1 MVAQLGPLDF
11 LVTGFEA
18 SVSFERLPPLG
29 GKPLNQQVE
38 ILRAEEGKY
47 VNGAWQLS
55 RIWNGD
61 QTDRGLQFHSGNTSV
76 VRIQLHTLPLYVE
89 GAKPFGP

>member
-1 MVAQLGPLDF
+1 LGPLDF

-18 SVSFERLPPLG
+18 SVNFELAAG
-29 GKPLNQQVE
+29 TDAKPLNQQAE

-47 VNGAWQLS
+47 VNGAWQPS

-61 QTDRGLQFHSGNTSV
+61 QTDRGLQFRSGNTSV
-76 VRIQLHTLPLYVE
+76 VRIQLHRLPLCVE
-89 GAKPFGP
+89 GAKPSLP

>member
-18 SVSFERLPPLG
+18 GVSFELAVTPG
-29 GKPLNQQVE
+29 ANPLNQQIE

-47 VNGAWQLS
+47 VNGAWQPS

-61 QTDRGLQFHSGNTSV
+61 QTDRGLQFRSGNTSV
-76 VRIQLHTLPLYVE
+76 VHIKLHTLPLYVE
-89 GAKPFGP
+89 GAKPSVP